1 MRPRRLVYASFLAAG
16 LTLAFASAAFA
27 DVDISVDK
35 TTQHMIVSVDGATR
49 YVWPVSTGR
58 PDYNTPNGVFHPL
71 WMSVLHHSKIYDD
84 APTPDSIFFTGGYAI
99 HGFTDTPFGV
109 AAVSHGCVRLP
120 RRDAAALFRLV
131 KRDGMANTTI
141 VIHGHIPP
149 GGWCATLRTSS
160 VRRVR
165 TISRSNSM
173 DDRRLTIARLTTTP
187 GRPQRDSRRCS
198 TPPELTITD
207 QDRTIRSHT
216 AISAL
221 LFGLTAF
228 LSKDQ

>member
-1 MRPRRLVYASFLAAG
+1 MRPQPLVYASFLAAG

-35 TTQHMIVSVDGATR
+35 TTQHMTVSVDGAMR

-84 APTPDSIFFTGGYAI
+84 APMPDSIFFTGGYAI

-149 GGWCATLRTSS
+149 GGL
-160 VRRVR
+160 VREAENEQRAP
-165 TISRSNSM
+165 
-173 DDRRLTIARLTTTP
+173 IAHDFAEQLY
-187 GRPQRDSRRCS
+187 GRPPAYDRAADGDTWAAPARQ
-198 TPPELTITD
+198 PPVFYFPGTGYYD
-207 QDRTIRSHT
+207 
-216 AISAL
+216 ASAYYPQPY
-221 LFGLTAF
+221 GH
-228 LSKDQ
+228 